1 MSVNPPHNS
10 SNAPF
15 SQNQNQPYGKFQQGF
30 TPAYHQTDT
39 QFAYTNGQNLGPYGS
54 QRPITND
61 SGFFKA
67 LFDFS
72 FSNFI
77 TVKFAKVIY
86 LLSLVV
92 IALFVLISSLVII
105 AQGLTV
111 GNFLMLIVSV
121 VAGFFY
127 LIIAR
132 LGLEFSVA
140 MIRVAQNSTEIRDEL
155 RAKK

>member
-15 SQNQNQPYGKFQQGF
+15 SQNQNQLYGNVQHGSV
-30 TPAYHQTDT
+30 PAYHQADT
-39 QFAYTNGQNLGPYGS
+39 QFVANGQNFEPYGT
-54 QRPITND
+54 QRHNTND

-86 LLSLVV
+86 MLILAV
-92 IALFVLISSLVII
+92 IALFVLVSSLVII

-111 GNFLMLIVSV
+111 GNLLMLIVSV
-121 VAGFFY
+121 VGGFFY
-127 LIIAR
+127 LILAR